1 MGLLHASILNVI
13 PDVELVALVDKSA
26 LMSRV
31 YKKIFSSTG
40 IKVLNDFEKL
50 SGLDIDAVYITTPIS
65 SHYFIASNLY
75 KEGIASNMFVE
86 KTLASNYDQAKKLC
100 DFAKNFGSVTMVGYM
115 KRFSVTFRKA
125 KELLA
130 QGSIGEPHSF
140 KAYAYSSD
148 FLKLTKSSQ
157 SSASRG
163 GALRDIGCHVMD
175 LALWLLG
182 DLKVRDVLSDAADLD
197 SAASV
202 SFTAQTS
209 YGLEGR
215 FDVSQR
221 MLNYRMPE
229 FGLAIEGSKGRIEV
243 NDDKLSLTLSDGSL
257 TKWYKQDLSDNV
269 SFFLGEAEYFREN
282 QHFVS
287 SLLNNKISE
296 PNFESASRVDNVI
309 DQVRDRSRLD

>member
-115 KRFSVTFRKA
+115 KRFSATFRKA

-163 GALRDIGCHVMD
+163 GALRDIGCHVVD

-182 DLKVRDVLSDAADLD
+182 DLKVRDVLSDAADLG

-243 NDDKLSLTLSDGSL
+243 NDDKLSLTLGNGSL

-269 SFFLGEAEYFREN
+269 VFFLGEAEYFREN
-282 QHFVS
+282 QHFVN
-287 SLLNNKISE
+287 SLLNNKMSE
-296 PNFESASRVDNVI
+296 PNFESASRVDSVLN
-309 DQVRDRSRLD
+309 QVRNRSGLE